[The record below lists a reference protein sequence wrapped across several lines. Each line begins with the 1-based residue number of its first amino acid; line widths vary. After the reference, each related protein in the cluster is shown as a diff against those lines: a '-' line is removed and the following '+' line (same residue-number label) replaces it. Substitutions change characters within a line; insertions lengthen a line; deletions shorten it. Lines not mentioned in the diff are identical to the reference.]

1 MRSDAEDPKPK
12 EGESGPTS
20 AVLSRKLFESR
31 PVLVFG
37 EISSALARSV
47 SAQLL
52 AMAADSDS
60 DITVYV
66 HSQGGH
72 VEAGDT
78 IHDVIQFGK
87 PRVKIIGSGW
97 VASAGAHI
105 YIAVPKQDRFCL
117 PNTRFLLHQ
126 PLGGMTG
133 RASDIE
139 IEATEILKMR
149 ARLNRIISEQT
160 GQPLKKVE
168 KDTERNFW
176 MSAEEAVEYGLVSRI
191 ISSAEDLK

>member
-1 MRSDAEDPKPK
+1 MQAEPSQGRPKG
-12 EGESGPTS
+12 EGAGIL
-20 AVLSRKLFESR
+20 ARKLFESR
-31 PVLVFG
+31 SVLIFG
-37 EISSALARSV
+37 EIDSALARNV

-52 AMAADSDS
+52 AMAAESNE
-60 DITVYV
+60 DIHVYV

-78 IHDVIQFGK
+78 IHDMVAFVK
-87 PRVKIIGSGW
+87 PRVRMIGSGW

-105 YIAVPKQDRFCL
+105 YLAVPKQDRFCL
-117 PNTRFLLHQ
+117 PNTRYLLHQ
-126 PLGGMTG
+126 PMGGSMG
-133 RASDIE
+133 RASDLE

-149 ARLNRIISEQT
+149 ARLNRVIAEKT

-176 MSAEEAVEYGLVSRI
+176 MSAEEAVDYGLVSRI
-191 ISSAEDLK
+191 ISSVDELS

>member
-1 MRSDAEDPKPK
+1 MPPEDPQARPK
-12 EGESGPTS
+12 GPL
-20 AVLSRKLFESR
+20 ANVLSRKLFESR
-31 PVLVFG
+31 SVLVYG
-37 EISSALARSV
+37 EISSALARAV

-52 AMAADSDS
+52 AMAAESSD

-78 IHDVIQFGK
+78 IHDMIGFVK
-87 PRVKIIGSGW
+87 PRVRMVGTGW

-105 YIAVPKQDRFCL
+105 YLAVPREDRLCL

-126 PLGGMTG
+126 PMGGSMG
-133 RASDIE
+133 RASDLE
-139 IEATEILKMR
+139 IEAAEILRMR
-149 ARLNRIISEQT
+149 ARLNRVIADRT

-191 ISSAEDLK
+191 IASAEEIR

>member
-1 MRSDAEDPKPK
+1 MHVEAQEVKPK
-12 EGESGPTS
+12 NEVEGPGILARRLFDSRS
-20 AVLSRKLFESR
+20 VLIY
-31 PVLVFG
+31 G
-37 EISSALARSV
+37 EITSPLARSV

-52 AMAADSDS
+52 AMAAKSDD

-78 IHDVIQFGK
+78 IHDLISFVK
-87 PRVKIIGSGW
+87 PRVRMVGTGW

-105 YIAVPKQDRFCL
+105 FLAAPKHDRFCL

-126 PLGGMTG
+126 PLGSTMG
-133 RASDIE
+133 RATDLE

-149 ARLNRIISEQT
+149 ARLNRIISEKT

-176 MSAEEAVEYGLVSRI
+176 MSAEEAVEYGLVARI
-191 ISSAEDLK
+191 ISSSTEL

>member
-1 MRSDAEDPKPK
+1 MQEESTEPKAKSESPGVLARRLFDSRSILIY
-12 EGESGPTS
+12 GEVT
-20 AVLSRKLFESR
+20 
-31 PVLVFG
+31 
-37 EISSALARSV
+37 SALARSV

-52 AMAADSDS
+52 AMAAHSDA
-60 DITVYV
+60 DINVYV

-78 IHDVIQFGK
+78 IHDMIGFVK
-87 PRVKIIGSGW
+87 PRVRMIGTGW

-105 YIAVPKQDRFCL
+105 FLAVPKQDRVCL

-126 PLGGMTG
+126 PMGSSMG
-133 RASDIE
+133 RASDLE
-139 IEATEILKMR
+139 IEASEILRMR
-149 ARLNRIISEQT
+149 ARLNRVISERT

-176 MSAEEAVEYGLVSRI
+176 IPAEEAIEYGLVSRI
-191 ISSAEDLK
+191 ISSVTEL